1 MSSRFSERS
10 EASRSLLG
18 LTSCF
23 VVLAGIDTPATS
35 RHAASEGKTREEVAA
50 ELARLHLIPRMGRPE
65 EVANA
70 VLFLASDEASF
81 ITGTHLMVDGGW
93 SVR

>member
-1 MSSRFSERS
+1 LFGSPIS
-10 EASRSLLG
+10 
-18 LTSCF
+18 F
-23 VVLAGIDTPATS
+23 VVLAGINTPATS
-35 RHAASEGKTREEVAA
+35 RHAAAEGKTFEEVAT
-50 ELARLHLIPRMGRPE
+50 ELSKLHLIPRMGRPE